1 MDRSQVRTL
10 IRMYAIE
17 LLIYSILVVGY
28 FFLVLRL
35 LAAPLY
41 ELFSTNLILYAFVAL
56 GLIIAQAVVLDAI
69 ATFIVRRSGLG
80 AE

>member
-28 FFLVLRL
+28 FVLVLRL

-41 ELFSTNLILYAFVAL
+41 GLFSTNLTLYAFVAL

-69 ATFIVRRSGLG
+69 TTFIVRRSGLG

>member
-28 FFLVLRL
+28 FVLVLRL

-41 ELFSTNLILYAFVAL
+41 GLFFTNLTLYAFVAL

-69 ATFIVRRSGLG
+69 TTFIVRRSGLG